1 MPEDLPLD
9 TPLADAELAAVRTAA
24 TVALTAV
31 DRLARMNKTPSKTE
45 MTLLHQ
51 RTADLVAAM
60 SPARVLRMLNE
71 IERSRR
77 G

>member
-1 MPEDLPLD
+1 MPEDLHLD

-45 MTLLHQ
+45 MKLLHQ
-51 RTADLVAAM
+51 RTDLVAAM